1 MIAKENGDVWCSDL
15 QCWCWVLDVVVSAE
29 WFIIIYVMCVLR
41 MNWTDIMS
49 QTDFFFHCHCRA
61 APFFFCSLSLSVQ
74 SVPCGR
80 VAVNCRLQCKY
91 DARKKHSRQLRKHS
105 HFFLMF
111 FLFFI
116 PLLAL
121 LPFFTCCSPWAC
133 AAHLRAFCVG
143 YGANLIGPV
152 EQLKYA
158 AGSYKLF

>member
-111 FLFFI
+111 FCFSFLCWRCFHS
-116 PLLAL
+116 LLAAL
-121 LPFFTCCSPWAC
+121 HELVPHIFVRFV
-133 AAHLRAFCVG
+133 LVMV
-143 YGANLIGPV
+143 LI
-152 EQLKYA
+152 
-158 AGSYKLF
+158 